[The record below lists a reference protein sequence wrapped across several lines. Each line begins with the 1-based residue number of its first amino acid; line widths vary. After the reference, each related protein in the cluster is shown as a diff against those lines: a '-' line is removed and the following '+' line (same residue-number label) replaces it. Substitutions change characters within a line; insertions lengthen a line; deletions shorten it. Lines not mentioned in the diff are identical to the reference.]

1 MEQKKLNVGVN
12 DGMDFFAHE
21 LSVNYNPLQF
31 ILDFKCIT
39 PRVDPRTKENPLLMI
54 RHNVIMV
61 DVFHA
66 KKIYEMLGEVI
77 KKYEGQHGMIDMPK
91 VLKNI
96 EKKRGKEK
104 KKDSNTTGKTIPSYL
119 G

>member
-1 MEQKKLNVGVN
+1 MPEQKKINLGIN
-12 DGMDFFAHE
+12 DGNEFFAHE
-21 LSVNYNPLQF
+21 VSVNFNPMQF

-54 RHNVIMV
+54 RHNIVMI

-66 KKIYEMLGEVI
+66 RKIHEMLGEVI
-77 KKYEGQHGMIDMPK
+77 KKYEDQHGKIEIPK
-91 VLKNI
+91 AI
-96 EKKRGKEK
+96 KKLEK
-104 KKDSNTTGKTIPSYL
+104 KKPKENKKETVKTVPSYL